1 MPKITITSDAAD
13 GSFAAGTDIVLRAQ
27 ADGHAS
33 GWSWRKDSQPIAG
46 EVSNQLTM
54 TKANQDVAGNYVA
67 AATIDGQPTQSEPY
81 VVAIKAADDPNNV
94 KPDGGT
100 TESPPRLHPWFAVII
115 GVLAVVLGGAL
126 VLGLNLLNGRSGFSE
141 ADWTALEGRL
151 KVALGV
157 ALPMTVL
164 GIASVLVGLWMAV
177 VEWRGRFAERTQAPE
192 PGTKGIPENADKII
206 EAVGKLRGAALAMVV
221 GALLMFGAAWIGQS
235 AAGTA
240 SPTPAPSDSAAPSAN
255 P

>member
-1 MPKITITSDAAD
+1 MPKITIASDAAD
-13 GSFAAGTDIVLRAQ
+13 GSFAAGTDIVLRAL
-27 ADGHAS
+27 ADGSAS
-33 GWSWRKDSQPIAG
+33 GWSWSKDGQPIAG

-54 TKANQDVAGNYVA
+54 TKATKDAAGNYVA
-67 AATIDGQPTQSEPY
+67 TATVDGQPTRSEQY
-81 VVAIKAADDPNNV
+81 AVAIKAADDPNSVN
-94 KPDGGT
+94 PDGGT
-100 TESPPRLHPWFAVII
+100 TDSPPRFHPWFAVMM
-115 GVLAVVLGGAL
+115 GVLVVSLGAAL
-126 VLGLNLLNGRSGFSE
+126 LLGLNLLNGRSGFSA

-164 GIASVLVGLWMAV
+164 GVASVLVGLWMAV
-177 VEWRGRFAERTQAPE
+177 VEWRGRFAERRAEPD

-240 SPTPAPSDSAAPSAN
+240 SPTPTPSDSSAPS
-255 P
+255 PSP